1 MCRALWVLVTQPL
14 LERGPVARIGQN
26 YYNIVFTDVAI
37 KRELW
42 RNGFRL
48 KGPSGCCLTWGAG
61 NWILQLLSFGCHLFQ
76 NIKAD
81 LTFHTST
88 VGQATD
94 CIQGPCEEQG
104 LLNLRPRWASRIGH
118 RFNPF
123 FFFLNQQ
130 GNWSPERLN
139 ELLQNTIS
147 SSGRVRTRTQITW
160 SQSHDT
166 RPPLKIP

>member
-1 MCRALWVLVTQPL
+1 MCRTLWVLVTQPL

-42 RNGFRL
+42 RNGFRI

-123 FFFLNQQ
+123 FFFFKPTRKLKSREIKRTAPKYHLIKWQ
-130 GNWSPERLN
+130 S
-139 ELLQNTIS
+139 QNKNS
-147 SSGRVRTRTQITW
+147 DHLITVPW
-160 SQSHDT
+160 H
-166 RPPLKIP
+166 